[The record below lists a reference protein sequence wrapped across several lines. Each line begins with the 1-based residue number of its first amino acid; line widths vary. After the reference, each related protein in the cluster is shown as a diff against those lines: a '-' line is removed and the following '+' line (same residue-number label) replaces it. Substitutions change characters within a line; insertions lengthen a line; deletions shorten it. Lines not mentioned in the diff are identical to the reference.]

1 MTKIVFKSDLRPL
14 FDVLKMPLGVLFH
27 PTIVAYRESESSIY
41 LEDQYAKTAI
51 ESLEESGL
59 AIDVVQL

>member
-1 MTKIVFKSDLRPL
+1 
-14 FDVLKMPLGVLFH
+14 MPLGVLFH